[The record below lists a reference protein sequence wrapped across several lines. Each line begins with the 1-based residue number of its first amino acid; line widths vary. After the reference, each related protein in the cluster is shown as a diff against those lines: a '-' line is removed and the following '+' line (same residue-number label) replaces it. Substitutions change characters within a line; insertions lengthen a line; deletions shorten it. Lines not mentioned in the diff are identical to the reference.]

1 MTAFESTVAMLGLHG
16 HPWSDIAAMFG
27 HFLTLSLLAIGGAI
41 STAPD
46 MQRYLVG
53 ERGWLSDG
61 DFTASV
67 ALAQAAPGP
76 NLLFIVVLGWNIAG
90 VVGVVVALLGI
101 LIPSTTLTIAA
112 WRYGERRR
120 DSRGLRAFTG
130 GMAPLTIGLVLAT
143 GWVLMQPTRGHPV
156 AMALA
161 AGTVLLSARG
171 VLGPVWLIA
180 IGAAVGAMGWV

>member
-1 MTAFESTVAMLGLHG
+1 MTTWDQAAAMLGLHG
-16 HPWSDIAAMFG
+16 HSWADIGALAV

-41 STAPD
+41 TTAPD

-61 DFTASV
+61 EFTTSV

-90 VVGVVVALLGI
+90 AVGAIVAMLGI

-112 WRYGERRR
+112 WRWGERRR
-120 DSRGLRAFTG
+120 DSRGLQAFTT
-130 GMAPLTIGLVLAT
+130 GMAPLTIGLVLST

-156 AMALA
+156 AIALTA
-161 AGTVLLSARG
+161 ATVFLSARSL
-171 VLGPVWLIA
+171 LGPVWLIA
-180 IGAAVGAMGWV
+180 IGAAVGAAGWV